1 MAQFQYKAMD
11 PRGKLVTGTM
21 EAANAADLEL
31 RLGRMALDVIRSR
44 EVQRSIP
51 RFGTRAIKR
60 RDLITFCLHM
70 EQLTSAGVPI
80 ITA

>member
-31 RLGRMALDVIRSR
+31 LG
-44 EVQRSIP
+44 
-51 RFGTRAIKR
+51 IKPAPAMP
-60 RDLITFCLHM
+60 DL
-70 EQLTSAGVPI
+70 G
-80 ITA
+80 